1 MVNFATDPGTD
12 VFLRGIDAGER
23 ARKARNAV
31 SVDAAVRRG
40 LSASLG
46 AGGGAPLAPV
56 PAVDGV
62 TPPAAPSTP
71 PAPSLAPAPRGAPPA
86 AVAAPMRGRGGE
98 PLEGAP
104 DAPPVPMPA
113 LPPPPPPPPPAPAPR
128 AAGPALAPPPAVAGG
143 AQPVGDR
150 YENVLRELAGVEGGG
165 AAALGVM
172 QQQDRSEAVAGRR
185 RDQLAR
191 LSMYAL
197 KQGDVATGQ
206 YFANQ
211 AGIPLP
217 QIQPG
222 RGRGGAGG
230 GGSVQQQARLLG
242 SATLAA
248 RRLFGNDVGQAQRF
262 TQAYIA
268 NGGDVAKAL
277 EAAGDPTQG
286 PVRQYRWRL
295 NPQSGQEELVG
306 LRADGTMLS
315 MTDDD
320 GKPFVRAPQQRVV
333 QTPGGYAT
341 VNPTDSTARPVTG
354 QDGTQLQPPPRAGAA
369 GAGGPRANGRPL
381 NIEAKRQMLI
391 DAGVD
396 PREAALAAAGG
407 SLSPN
412 ARAQAYIRIQSAVNS
427 DMMIPPDKKGAEI
440 DRRYR
445 EFEGRFNGGSPT
457 SPTPAGALPR
467 APAAVP
473 EPAAPVPQLAPP
485 PAPVGVPAPPE
496 LRDTQRVRQNGV
508 TYRVQN
514 GQLVP
519 ERQQ

>member
-40 LSASLG
+40 LAASLG

-56 PAVDGV
+56 PAVDAV
-62 TPPAAPSTP
+62 TPPSAPATP

-98 PLEGAP
+98 PLEGSP
-104 DAPPVPMPA
+104 DAPPVPTPA
-113 LPPPPPPPPPAPAPR
+113 LPPPPPPPPAPAPR

-143 AQPVGDR
+143 PQPVGDR
-150 YENVLRELAGVEGGG
+150 YENVLRELARVEGGG

-306 LRADGTMLS
+306 LRADGTMLP

-320 GKPFVRAPQQRVV
+320 GQPFVRAPQQRVV
-333 QTPGGYAT
+333 QTEGGYAT
-341 VNPTDSTARPVTG
+341 VNPQSGAARPVTG
-354 QDGTQLQPPPRAGAA
+354 ADGQPIQAPPRGGAAGPRAG
-369 GAGGPRANGRPL
+369 GRPL
-381 NIEAKRQMLI
+381 DREVRRQMLVE
-391 DAGVD
+391 AGLS
-396 PREAALAAAGG
+396 PQEAALVAGG
-407 SLSPN
+407 GTLTPA
-412 ARAQAYIRIQSAVNS
+412 ARAQILFRIQTAVGA
-427 DMMIPPDKKGAEI
+427 DALIPENKKAAEI
-440 DRRYR
+440 ERRYNDII
-445 EFEGRFNGGSPT
+445 GRLGGGASAPT
-457 SPTPAGALPR
+457 LPR
-467 APAAVP
+467 APADA
-473 EPAAPVPQLAPP
+473 PALAPT
-485 PAPVGVPAPPE
+485 PAPQIAPALPAGVRE
-496 LRDTQRVRQNGV
+496 GQRIRQGGVIYQVR
-508 TYRVQN
+508 N

-519 ERQQ
+519 VQ